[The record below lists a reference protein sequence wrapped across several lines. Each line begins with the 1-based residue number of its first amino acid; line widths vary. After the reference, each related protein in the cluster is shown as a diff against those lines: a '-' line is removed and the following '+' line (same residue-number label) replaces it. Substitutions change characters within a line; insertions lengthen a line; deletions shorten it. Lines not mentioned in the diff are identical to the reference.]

1 MAATYTSSPSLAMIP
16 LAGAARQDGDRQWRS
31 GAAAAEC
38 GGRTRGG
45 VKQIGGSWELDPG
58 EAERARVY
66 RRGTDPIGRET
77 GRRWAGKSM
86 AVELSTLLLPIRSAP
101 RARRW
106 LRAGILGVRAPKKLG
121 FFFFF
126 GEIAGLGLL
135 TGCDCLIGLSMA
147 TDKPCSRRSRGL
159 S

>member
-1 MAATYTSSPSLAMIP
+1 MNRVLVVPWSMAATYTSSPSPAMIP
-16 LAGAARQDGDRQWRS
+16 LAGTAGRRS
-31 GAAAAEC
+31 GAATGEC
-38 GGRTRGG
+38 GGGTQSG
-45 VKQIGGSWELDPG
+45 VKQIGGSWELHPG

-121 FFFFF
+121 FFFLRYRR
-126 GEIAGLGLL
+126 LGVADWL
-135 TGCDCLIGLSMA
+135 
-147 TDKPCSRRSRGL
+147 
-159 S
+159 

>member
-1 MAATYTSSPSLAMIP
+1 MIP

-66 RRGTDPIGRET
+66 RRGGADPTGKET

-101 RARRW
+101 RGRRW
-106 LRAGILGVRAPKKLG
+106 LRAGILWDVTVFLASAPRKKLG
-121 FFFFF
+121 FFLRYRR
-126 GEIAGLGLL
+126 LGVA
-135 TGCDCLIGLSMA
+135 DWM
-147 TDKPCSRRSRGL
+147 
-159 S
+159 